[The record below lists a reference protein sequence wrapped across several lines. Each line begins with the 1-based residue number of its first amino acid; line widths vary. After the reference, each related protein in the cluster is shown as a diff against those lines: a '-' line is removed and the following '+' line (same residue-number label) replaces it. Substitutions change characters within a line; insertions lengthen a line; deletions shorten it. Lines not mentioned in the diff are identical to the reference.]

1 MSHKIAIIGAANHVG
16 RELLAVIEERR
27 VGLDTLYAV
36 ELTAQPGQE
45 VSYGEDSALP
55 VVKLDGFDFSKV
67 TVVINL
73 AGLKVAKEIAM
84 KVKAAGAVFI
94 DGSSAFRMDPDVPLI
109 VSDVNGKDVATHKGV
124 IAMPHPAVV
133 GLAAALAPLH
143 AKAQI
148 NRIHATIMQSVSAVG
163 QRAMDELFNQTRAI
177 FMANPIE
184 NTEFPKQMAFN
195 LIPQTAPFMDDRGT
209 EDEFQIKG
217 ETKKILK
224 GKMGITISSVRVPV
238 FVGHSAMVHI
248 DCDKE
253 ISAVEA
259 IEALRQTRGIAVIEL
274 ENEELEFMTP
284 EEINGED
291 DVYVSRIREDS
302 AGENGLCLWVC
313 FDNIHKGVALN
324 LVNVLEKL

>member
-1 MSHKIAIIGAANHVG
+1 M
-16 RELLAVIEERR
+16 ER
-27 VGLDTLYAV
+27 VKTDALYAV
-36 ELTAQPGQE
+36 DVMAQTGQ
-45 VSYGEDSALP
+45 VVTYGEEGELP
-55 VVKLDGFDFSKV
+55 VVKLEGFDFSK
-67 TVVINL
+67 TNIVINL
-73 AGLKVAKEIAM
+73 AGTKVSKEIAM

-109 VSDVNGKDVATHKGV
+109 VSDVNAADIETHNGM
-124 IAMPHPAVV
+124 IAVPHPAVV
-133 GLAAALAPLH
+133 GLAAALAPIH

-148 NRIHATIMQSVSAVG
+148 NRIHATILQSVSAEG
-163 QRAMDELFNQTRAI
+163 QRAMDELFNQTRSI
-177 FMANPIE
+177 FMANPLQ
-184 NTEFPKQMAFN
+184 NTEFPKQIAFN
-195 LIPQTAPFMDDRGT
+195 LLPQTSAFMDDRGT

-248 DCDKE
+248 DCDNE
-253 ISAVEA
+253 ISAMEA
-259 IEALRQTRGIAVIEL
+259 IEALRQTRGITVIDL
-274 ENEELEFMTP
+274 ENEELEYMTP

-302 AGENGLCLWVC
+302 AGENGLCLWIC
-313 FDNIHKGVALN
+313 FDNIHKGIALN